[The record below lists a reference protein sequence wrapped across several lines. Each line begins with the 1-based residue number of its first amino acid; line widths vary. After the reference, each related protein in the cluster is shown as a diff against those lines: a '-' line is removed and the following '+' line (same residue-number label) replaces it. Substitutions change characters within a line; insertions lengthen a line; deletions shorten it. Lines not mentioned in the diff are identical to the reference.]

1 MKLLVVTGA
10 RALDCA
16 ARPRR
21 WALARLI
28 EAFARYAPDVVVHG
42 DARGPDSW
50 AEDLALLAAL
60 PPRRWSEP
68 QRAPVVRSPN
78 GEVRPV
84 KDVGAYPYGDPLSRN
99 EAMIRW
105 AANMAVSDA
114 PAVRGPGHVVQ
125 VFGLLA
131 PWSSTHGTAGTLLH
145 ARNMDLAVES
155 ISAPS
160 EAWPEED
167 TAHGGQGA

>member
-1 MKLLVVTGA
+1 
-10 RALDCA
+10 
-16 ARPRR
+16 
-21 WALARLI
+21 
-28 EAFARYAPDVVVHG
+28 
-42 DARGPDSW
+42 
-50 AEDLALLAAL
+50 
-60 PPRRWSEP
+60 
-68 QRAPVVRSPN
+68 
-78 GEVRPV
+78 
-84 KDVGAYPYGDPLSRN
+84 
-99 EAMIRW
+99 MIRW